1 MSIPCKFERSVL
13 SFEEHQLVAR
23 SHHPEIYES
32 GVDDLKA
39 LRQQLRDLRNK
50 TRTLALARR
59 REVRGKGPS
68 RGAGF
73 PGTAEHTLQRKQ
85 VFSAALKRVNR
96 EIDRMEKV
104 EARAV
109 HMKARRRPWP
119 CAAPRNSLTRRRSPT
134 HRTKACVRCRVESGA
149 PGLAGENRE
158 HFASDK
164 ECAGGAGHENVRR
177 RAPLHVWC
185 SLRA

>member
-1 MSIPCKFERSVL
+1 MSITCKFERSVL
-13 SFEEHQLVAR
+13 SFEEHQLVSR

-39 LRQQLRDLRNK
+39 LRQQPRDLRNK

-73 PGTAEHTLQRKQ
+73 PATAEHTLQRKQ

-104 EARAV
+104 DARIAHV
-109 HMKARRRPWP
+109 KAAQTALAMRRAAQFPHTPSNADTPNEGMHPLPHQRRRTRVSPAKMGSISQATKNAQ
-119 CAAPRNSLTRRRSPT
+119 AARDA
-134 HRTKACVRCRVESGA
+134 RT
-149 PGLAGENRE
+149 
-158 HFASDK
+158 
-164 ECAGGAGHENVRR
+164 
-177 RAPLHVWC
+177 
-185 SLRA
+185 

>member
-32 GVDDLKA
+32 ALDDLKS
-39 LRQQLRDLRNK
+39 LRQQLRDLRTR

-68 RGAGF
+68 RGASF
-73 PGTAEHTLQRKQ
+73 PGTAEHGLQRKQ

-96 EIDRMEKV
+96 EIDRMEKL
-104 EARAV
+104 EARAAHV
-109 HMKARRRPWP
+109 KAAQTALAMRRAAQFPYPPSNADTPNEGMRPLPHQRRRTRVPP
-119 CAAPRNSLTRRRSPT
+119 SKIGSVSQATKNAQAARDTRT
-134 HRTKACVRCRVESGA
+134 
-149 PGLAGENRE
+149 
-158 HFASDK
+158 
-164 ECAGGAGHENVRR
+164 
-177 RAPLHVWC
+177 
-185 SLRA
+185 

>member
-13 SFEEHQLVAR
+13 SFEEHELVSR
-23 SHHPEIYES
+23 SHHPEIYQS

-39 LRQQLRDLRNK
+39 LRLQLRDLRNK

-104 EARAV
+104 EARTAHV
-109 HMKARRRPWP
+109 KAAQTALAMRRAAQFPRAPSNAGASNEGMRPLPHRRRRTRVSPAKMGSISQATKNAQ
-119 CAAPRNSLTRRRSPT
+119 AARDA
-134 HRTKACVRCRVESGA
+134 RT
-149 PGLAGENRE
+149 
-158 HFASDK
+158 
-164 ECAGGAGHENVRR
+164 
-177 RAPLHVWC
+177 
-185 SLRA
+185 